1 MAIPALLDYEY
12 QYRDDG
18 VKLNGSSVVPFVDVE
33 SITGLDM
40 SEIDLTEVDI
50 DGQHGGVINAEYF
63 KTRTIVI
70 DCTIYAD
77 PTSVDSYIDT
87 LISNFVPSGSQPFYF
102 KGAGIGIRLIYAKSL
117 GIKFSVDTLR
127 RVGSCKAQIVLK
139 AADPL
144 KYVET
149 TTTLTNNTYF
159 TANNVGNMPTKPIF
173 DIRTGTHSSITL
185 RNNTMGKEV
194 VIPRQAVLGDIMTV
208 DFNTKTITTNGIRN
222 SSILGSGVVNW
233 WELLRGN
240 NSIRFVSSGSSG
252 YTVPVVNVL
261 WRSGWA

>member
-18 VKLNGSSVVPFVDVE
+18 VKLNSSSVVPFVDVE

-77 PTSVDSYIDT
+77 PANVDVFMDT
-87 LISNFVPSGSQPFYF
+87 LISNFVPNGTQPFYF
-102 KGAGIGIRLIYAKSL
+102 KGAGVGIRLIYAKSL
-117 GIKFSVDTLR
+117 GIKYNIDTLR
-127 RVGSCKAQIVLK
+127 RTGSCKAQIILK

-159 TANNVGNMPTKPIF
+159 TANNVGNMPTRPIF
-173 DIRTGTHSSITL
+173 DIRSGTHNSITL
-185 RNNTMGKEV
+185 RNNTTGKQII
-194 VIPRQAVLGDIMTV
+194 IPRQAVLGDIMVV

-222 SSILGSGVVNW
+222 SSILGTGVVDW
-233 WELLRGN
+233 WELIRGN
-240 NSIRFVSSGSSG
+240 NSIRFVSAGTTG
-252 YTVPVVNVL
+252 YTVPVVSVV

>member
-1 MAIPALLDYEY
+1 MAIPALFDYEY

-40 SEIDLTEVDI
+40 SEIDVTEVDI

-77 PTSVDSYIDT
+77 PASVDVFMDT
-87 LISNFVPSGSQPFYF
+87 LVSNFVPSGDQPFYF
-102 KGAGIGIRLIYAKSL
+102 KGAGVGIRLIYAKSL
-117 GIKFSVDTLR
+117 GIKYNIDTLR
-127 RVGSCKAQIVLK
+127 RTGSCKAQITLK

-149 TTTLTNNTYF
+149 TTTLTNNT
-159 TANNVGNMPTKPIF
+159 
-173 DIRTGTHSSITL
+173 L
-185 RNNTMGKEV
+185 RNNTTGKQI
-194 VIPRQAVLGDIMTV
+194 VIPRQAVLGDIMVV

-233 WELLRGN
+233 WELIRGN
-240 NSIRFVSSGSSG
+240 NSIRFESSGTSG
-252 YTVPVVNVL
+252 YTVPVVSVL

>member
-18 VKLNGSSVVPFVDVE
+18 VKLNSASVVPFVDVE
-33 SITGLDM
+33 NITGLDM
-40 SEIDLTEVDI
+40 SEIDVTEVDI

-70 DCTIYAD
+70 DCTIYAN
-77 PTSVDSYIDT
+77 PATVDVFIDT
-87 LISNFVPSGSQPFYF
+87 LISNFVPSGDQPFYF
-102 KGAGIGIRLIYAKSL
+102 KGAGVGTRLIYAKSL
-117 GIKFSVDTLR
+117 GIKFSIDTLR
-127 RVGSCKAQIVLK
+127 RIGSCKAQIILK

-159 TANNVGNMPTKPIF
+159 TANNVGNMATRPIF
-173 DIRTGTHSSITL
+173 DIRSGTHSSITL
-185 RNNTMGKEV
+185 RNNTTGKQI

-208 DFNTKTITTNGIRN
+208 DFNNKTVKINGINN
-222 SSILGSGVVNW
+222 SSVLGSGIVNW
-233 WELLRGN
+233 WELIRGN
-240 NSIRFVSSGSSG
+240 NSIRFVSSGTTG
-252 YTVPVVNVL
+252 YTVPVVSVL
-261 WRSGWA
+261 RRSGWA